1 MSDYTYTV
9 SPASH
14 LRIWAPGSD
23 PAVDAPW
30 VYQPLSPTGEKW
42 QTEEQASA
50 WADKIIASA
59 VNPSVQPPVEEEPN
73 AETV

>member
-1 MSDYTYTV
+1 MSEYTYTV
-9 SPASH
+9 SPALH
-14 LRIWAPGSD
+14 LRIWAPNTD

-50 WADKIIASA
+50 WADKIIDIA
-59 VNPSVQPPVEEEPN
+59 VNPSEELPVEDP
-73 AETV
+73 TI